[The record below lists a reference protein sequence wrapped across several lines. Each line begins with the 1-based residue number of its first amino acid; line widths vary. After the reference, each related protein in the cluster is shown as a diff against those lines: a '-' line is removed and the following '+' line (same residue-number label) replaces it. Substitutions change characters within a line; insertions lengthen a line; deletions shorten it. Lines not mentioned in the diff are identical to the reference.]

1 MWWLDTSV
9 DAIWKVSMVYL
20 SSSLD
25 EKGLILDTSWDK
37 EFTRRLFG
45 NLNHAI
51 LGPPDDGKVI
61 ILSDSY
67 EEEEVHEVDAADI
80 KAVPSS
86 SVKPS
91 APTDFAI
98 DADDADKGRS
108 PDRTIGS
115 SSSGVDEASLS

>member
-1 MWWLDTSV
+1 VLSLSFQGGLFLTKWWLDTSV
-9 DAIWKVSMVYL
+9 DAIWKVPMVDL
-20 SSSLD
+20 SSFLD

-45 NLNHAI
+45 DLNHAI

-67 EEEEVHEVDAADI
+67 EEEEVHEVDAVDI

-86 SVKPS
+86 SVKPP

-98 DADDADKGRS
+98 DADDTDKVAPLIGR
-108 PDRTIGS
+108 
-115 SSSGVDEASLS
+115 

>member
-1 MWWLDTSV
+1 MV
-9 DAIWKVSMVYL
+9 DL
-20 SSSLD
+20 SSFLD

-45 NLNHAI
+45 DLNHAI